1 MFQFYEW
8 NKSNTG
14 YEFWKRRPGSK
25 EPARAEHTPLRAVLQ
40 SQSATVTMFRS
51 LKPAL
56 CDSVVGEERE
66 IVMEELMV
74 DFNAAYS
81 RRLDETI
88 RVDSCSSCTAF

>member
-1 MFQFYEW
+1 
-8 NKSNTG
+8 
-14 YEFWKRRPGSK
+14 
-25 EPARAEHTPLRAVLQ
+25 
-40 SQSATVTMFRS
+40 MFRS

-66 IVMEELMV
+66 IVMEEHMV